1 MPAGYDPYQ
10 QNFQAGGA
18 LGDIGG
24 NIIKILAMFGMGGKG
39 PLKFLQGIMGG
50 GTEEQSVGETA
61 IPTGRGQGDAM
72 GAGKMAPE
80 LMNMLPP
87 QGPPPGGPP
96 PGGPQM
102 GTPMGPMPGGP
113 PGMPPMGPQGGPQMG
128 GGPQGPQQDQI
139 MKMIMALLQQQ
150 GGPPM
155 GGMMG

>member
-96 PGGPQM
+96 PGGPPM
-102 GTPMGPMPGGP
+102 GAPMGPMPGGP
-113 PGMPPMGPQGGPQMG
+113 QM
-128 GGPQGPQQDQI
+128 GPQGPQQDQI

>member
-39 PLKFLQGIMGG
+39 PLKFLQGVMGG
-50 GTEEQSVGETA
+50 GQEDGSQEPLNPVIGNPGLQQ
-61 IPTGRGQGDAM
+61 PQLM
-72 GAGKMAPE
+72 G
-80 LMNMLPP
+80 P

-102 GTPMGPMPGGP
+102 GAPMGPMPGGP
-113 PGMPPMGPQGGPQMG
+113 QM
-128 GGPQGPQQDQI
+128 GPQGPQQDQI